1 MKKITYNLSK
11 DFSLS
16 LLDALVKLGNNE
28 ATTDDEK
35 EFMLDL
41 ISYIFY
47 DLKIKKGE

>member
-16 LLDALVKLGNNE
+16 LLNALVKIGDNE
-28 ATTDDEK
+28 AKTDDEK

-47 DLKIKKGE
+47 DLRIGKEK

>member
-1 MKKITYNLSK
+1 MEKTTYNLSK

-16 LLDALVKLGNNE
+16 LLNALVKIGNDE
-28 ATTDDEK
+28 AKTDDEK

-47 DLKIKKGE
+47 DLRIGKEK